1 MKQKPDKSYLL
12 LHEPKLYKAFFTLAW
27 PVMLSNMLKSFHD
40 LVDTYFIGQ
49 LPNSVAAQAGISIT
63 WPLFSIFLA
72 LCTGLSVA
80 GVAIMSQHLGAG
92 NEAAAKRYSSM
103 LLTLSVG
110 LGLLFNVVMYLASPL
125 VLTLMGAE
133 DGVYDAA
140 LTYLR
145 VRSFEMVFLFV
156 FASFQASR
164 QSQGDTTTPVILSTA
179 AIFINI
185 VLTAWFVKGLG
196 WGVFG
201 ASFATT
207 IGQIA
212 VTPPCLYY
220 LFHPKEKLCLRK
232 PDFNIQTHELQFLI
246 HTAVPSATSSAFSSF
261 GFLILQTMVLS
272 YGDEVAAAFSLGNKV
287 SNLLLIPISAMAFTL
302 AAFIGQNIGAE
313 NPERA
318 RKSYRT
324 SRNIAVAMSTIGSLL
339 IWPFRENILQLLTND
354 ATTLSIAMEYMFW
367 VLLTQPLMSLFQ
379 NYIGVFNGSGN
390 TRFSFITETARLWA
404 IRLPLILFFKNF
416 TDLGRSGIWMA
427 MVISNMIILVL
438 AEFMFRKIDFK
449 PKLMLD

>member
-12 LHEPKLYKAFFTLAW
+12 LREPHLYKAFFTLAW
-27 PVMLSNMLKSFHD
+27 PVMLSNLLKSFHD

-49 LPNSVAAQAGISIT
+49 LENSVAAQAGISIT
-63 WPLFSIFLA
+63 WPLFSLFLA
-72 LCTGLSVA
+72 LCSGLSVA

-92 NEAAAKRYSSM
+92 DEKTAKRYAAM
-103 LLTLSVG
+103 LLTLSLG
-110 LGLLFNVVMYLASPL
+110 IGLLFNVFMYLASPV
-125 VLTLMGAE
+125 VLTFMGAR
-133 DGVYDAA
+133 DGVFDAS

-145 VRSFEMVFLFV
+145 VRSFEMVSLFI
-156 FASFQASR
+156 FASFQATR
-164 QSQGDTTTPVILSTA
+164 QSQGDTTTPVILSTT

-207 IGQIA
+207 IGQVAI
-212 VTPPCLYY
+212 TPACLYY
-220 LFHPKEKLCLRK
+220 LFHPSQKLHLRRC
-232 PDFNIQTHELQFLI
+232 DFTMQLAELRFLI
-246 HTAVPSATSSAFSSF
+246 ATAIPSATSSAFSSF
-261 GFLILQTMVLS
+261 GFLILQSMVLS
-272 YGDEVAAAFSLGNKV
+272 YGDTVSAAFSLGNKV

-302 AAFIGQNIGAE
+302 AAFIGQNIGAG

-318 RKSYRT
+318 RQSYRT
-324 SRNIAVAMSTIGSLL
+324 SRNIAVTMSAIGSLL
-339 IWPFRENILQLLTND
+339 IWPIRQPILQLLTND
-354 ATTLSIAMEYMFW
+354 ATTLGVAMEYMFW

-390 TRFSFITETARLWA
+390 TRFSFLVETARLWA

-416 TDLGRSGIWMA
+416 TDLGRLGIWMA
-427 MVISNMIILVL
+427 MVISNLLILVL
-438 AEFMFRKIDFK
+438 AQWLYRKIDFK
-449 PKLMLD
+449 PKVLKH

>member
-12 LHEPKLYKAFFTLAW
+12 LHEPRLTRAFFTLAW
-27 PVMLSNMLKSFHD
+27 PVMLSNLLKSFHD

-49 LPNSVAAQAGISIT
+49 LENSVAAQAGISIT
-63 WPLFSIFLA
+63 WPLFSLFLA
-72 LCTGLSVA
+72 LCSGLSVA

-92 NEAAAKRYSSM
+92 ESTTAKRYAAM
-103 LLTLSVG
+103 LLTLSIGIG
-110 LGLLFNVVMYLASPL
+110 LVFNVFMYLASPM
-125 VLTLMGAE
+125 VLTFMGAK

-145 VRSFEMVFLFV
+145 VRSFEMTFIFI
-156 FASFQASR
+156 FASFQATR
-164 QSQGDTTTPVILSTA
+164 QAQGDTTTPVILSTT

-185 VLTAWFVKGLG
+185 ILTAWFVKGLG

-207 IGQIA
+207 IGQAA
-212 VTPPCLYY
+212 VTPACLYY
-220 LFHPKEKLCLRK
+220 LFHPKQKLCLRRS
-232 PDFNIQTHELQFLI
+232 DFSMRLPELRFLI
-246 HTAVPSATSSAFSSF
+246 ATAIPSATSSAFSSF

-272 YGDEVAAAFSLGNKV
+272 YGDTVSAAFSLGNKV

-302 AAFIGQNIGAE
+302 AAFIGQNIGAA

-318 RKSYRT
+318 RQSYRT
-324 SRNIAVAMSTIGSLL
+324 SRNIAVTMSAIGSLL
-339 IWPFRENILQLLTND
+339 IWPIRQSLLQLLTND
-354 ATTLSIAMEYMFW
+354 ATTLGVAMEYMFW

-390 TRFSFITETARLWA
+390 TRFSFVVETARLWA
-404 IRLPLILFFKNF
+404 IRIPLVLFFKNF
-416 TDLGRSGIWMA
+416 TDLGRLGIWMA
-427 MVISNMIILVL
+427 MVISNLVILVL
-438 AEFMFRKIDFK
+438 AEILFRKIDFK
-449 PKLMLD
+449 PKVMMD

>member
-12 LHEPKLYKAFFTLAW
+12 LREPHLYKAFFTLAW
-27 PVMLSNMLKSFHD
+27 PVMLSNLLKSFHD

-49 LPNSVAAQAGISIT
+49 LENSVAAQAGISIT
-63 WPLFSIFLA
+63 WPLFSLFLA
-72 LCTGLSVA
+72 LCSGLSVA

-92 NEAAAKRYSSM
+92 DEKTAKRYAAM
-103 LLTLSVG
+103 LLTLSLG
-110 LGLLFNVVMYLASPL
+110 IGLLFNVFMYLASPV
-125 VLTLMGAE
+125 VLTFMGAR
-133 DGVYDAA
+133 DGVFDAS

-145 VRSFEMVFLFV
+145 VRSFEMVSLFI
-156 FASFQASR
+156 FASFQATR
-164 QSQGDTTTPVILSTA
+164 QSQGDTTTPVILSTT

-212 VTPPCLYY
+212 ITPACLYY
-220 LFHPKEKLCLRK
+220 LFHPSQKLHLRRC
-232 PDFNIQTHELQFLI
+232 DFTMQLAELRFLI
-246 HTAVPSATSSAFSSF
+246 ATAIPSATSSAFSSF
-261 GFLILQTMVLS
+261 GFLILQSMVLS
-272 YGDEVAAAFSLGNKV
+272 YGDTVSAAFSLGNKV

-302 AAFIGQNIGAE
+302 AAFIGQNIGAG

-318 RKSYRT
+318 RQSYRT
-324 SRNIAVAMSTIGSLL
+324 SRNIAVTMSTIGSLL
-339 IWPFRENILQLLTND
+339 IWPIRQPILQLLTND
-354 ATTLSIAMEYMFW
+354 ATTLGVAMEYMFW

-390 TRFSFITETARLWA
+390 TRFSFLVETARLWA

-416 TDLGRSGIWMA
+416 TNLGRMGIWMA
-427 MVISNMIILVL
+427 MVISNLLIVAL
-438 AEFMFRKIDFK
+438 AEILFRKIDFK
-449 PKLMLD
+449 PKVLKH

>member
-12 LHEPKLYKAFFTLAW
+12 LREPHLYKAFFTLAW
-27 PVMLSNMLKSFHD
+27 PVMLSNLLKSFHD

-49 LPNSVAAQAGISIT
+49 LENSVAAQAGISIT
-63 WPLFSIFLA
+63 WPLFSLFLA
-72 LCTGLSVA
+72 LCSGLSVA

-92 NEAAAKRYSSM
+92 DEKTAKRYAAM
-103 LLTLSVG
+103 LLTLSLG
-110 LGLLFNVVMYLASPL
+110 IGLLFNVFMYLASPV
-125 VLTLMGAE
+125 VLTFMGAR
-133 DGVYDAA
+133 DGVFDAS

-145 VRSFEMVFLFV
+145 VRSFEMVSLFI
-156 FASFQASR
+156 FASFQATR
-164 QSQGDTTTPVILSTA
+164 QSQGDTTTPVILSTT

-207 IGQIA
+207 IGQVAI
-212 VTPPCLYY
+212 TPACLYY
-220 LFHPKEKLCLRK
+220 LFHPSQKLHLRRC
-232 PDFNIQTHELQFLI
+232 DFTMQLAELRFLI
-246 HTAVPSATSSAFSSF
+246 ATAIPSATSSAFSSF
-261 GFLILQTMVLS
+261 GFLILQSMVLS
-272 YGDEVAAAFSLGNKV
+272 YGDTVSAAFSLGNKV

-302 AAFIGQNIGAE
+302 AAFIGQNIGAG

-318 RKSYRT
+318 RHSYRT
-324 SRNIAVAMSTIGSLL
+324 SRNIAVTMSAIGSLL
-339 IWPFRENILQLLTND
+339 IWPIRQPILQLLTND
-354 ATTLSIAMEYMFW
+354 ATTLGVAMEYMFW

-390 TRFSFITETARLWA
+390 TRFSFLVETARLWA

-416 TDLGRSGIWMA
+416 TDLGRMGIWMA
-427 MVISNMIILVL
+427 MVISNLLIVAL
-438 AEFMFRKIDFK
+438 AEILFRKIDFK
-449 PKLMLD
+449 PKVLKH

>member
-1 MKQKPDKSYLL
+1 MKQTPDKSYLL
-12 LHEPKLYKAFFTLAW
+12 LHEPNLYKAFFTLAW

-49 LPNSVAAQAGISIT
+49 LSNSVAAQAGISIT
-63 WPLFSIFLA
+63 WPLFSMFLA

-80 GVAIMSQHLGAG
+80 GVAIMSQHLGGG

-103 LLTLSVG
+103 LLTLSVI
-110 LGLLFNVVMYLASPL
+110 LGLFFNVVMFFASPL

-133 DGVYDAA
+133 AGVYDAA

-145 VRSFEMVFLFV
+145 VRSFEMVFLFI

-164 QSQGDTTTPVILSTA
+164 QAQGDTVTPVILSTA

-201 ASFATT
+201 ASFATA
-207 IGQIA
+207 IGQVA

-220 LFHPKEKLCLRK
+220 LFNSKEKLHLRK
-232 PDFNIQTHELQFLI
+232 PDFDIQTHELQMLI

-272 YGDEVAAAFSLGNKV
+272 YGDTVAAAFSLGNKV
-287 SNLLLIPISAMAFTL
+287 SNLLLIPISAIAFTL

-313 NPERA
+313 NPARA
-318 RKSYRT
+318 RRSYRT

-339 IWPFRENILQLLTND
+339 IWPIRENILQLLTND
-354 ATTLSIAMEYMFW
+354 ATTLGIAMEYMFW

-416 TDLGRSGIWMA
+416 TDLGRLGIWMA
-427 MVISNMIILVL
+427 MVISNLLILVL
-438 AEFMFRKIDFK
+438 AEILFRKIDFK